1 MGGLEEE
8 KRESG
13 DSLVETVPVPEK
25 SGTLMSFWDHL
36 DVLRSSLVRIVVV
49 SLGFGIVAFCFK
61 KVLFSI
67 VLAPGRDSF
76 ATYRLFDWING
87 LGDLHPMP
95 SSFNVELINT
105 GLAEQFMIHVKTAFA
120 FGFFCAAPYVLY
132 LIFKFVSPALYA
144 NERRYAVK
152 AVSAGYL
159 MFLAGVL
166 LSYFLIF
173 PLTFRFLGTY
183 QVSSDVANMITLQS
197 YMGTLMMMSILMGI
211 VFELPVLC
219 WLLGKLGI
227 LSAGFM
233 RRFRKH
239 SIIVILIISAII
251 TPTSDVF
258 TLTLVALPI
267 WLLYE
272 ISILLVGKS
281 EKNVRL

>member
-13 DSLVETVPVPEK
+13 DSPVEAVPVPEK

-132 LIFKFVSPALYA
+132 LIFRFVSPALYA

-173 PLTFRFLGTY
+173 P
-183 QVSSDVANMITLQS
+183 S
-197 YMGTLMMMSILMGI
+197 YMGTFWMLNLMMGF
-211 VFELPVLC
+211 VFEIPILC
-219 WLLGKLGI
+219 WLLGKMGI
-227 LSAGFM
+227 LSASFLKKY
-233 RRFRKH
+233 RKYA
-239 SIIVILIISAII
+239 IVIVLALAAVI
-251 TPTSDVF
+251 TPTSDAF
-258 TLTLVALPI
+258 TMLLVAFPI
-267 WLLYE
+267 WCLYE
-272 ISILLVGKS
+272 AGIWILKRQ
-281 EKNVRL
+281 ER

>member
-1 MGGLEEE
+1 MG
-8 KRESG
+8 ESG
-13 DSLVETVPVPEK
+13 RAKMNPEDDGRRGTVREQ
-25 SGTLMSFWDHL
+25 SGAVMSFWDHL
-36 DVLRSSLVRIVVV
+36 DVLRSSLIRIVVV
-49 SLGFGIVAFCFK
+49 SLAFGIVAFCFK
-61 KVLFSI
+61 KQLFSI

-87 LGDLHPMP
+87 LGALRPMP

-132 LIFKFVSPALYA
+132 SIFKFVSPALYA
-144 NERRYAVK
+144 NERRYAFI
-152 AVSAGYL
+152 AVGAGYM

-183 QVSSDVANMITLQS
+183 QVDESVENLISLQS
-197 YMGTLMMMSILMGI
+197 YMGTFWMLNLMMGF
-211 VFELPVLC
+211 VFEIPILC
-219 WLLGKLGI
+219 WLLGKMGV
-227 LSAGFM
+227 LSASFLKKY
-233 RRFRKH
+233 RKYA
-239 SIIVILIISAII
+239 IVIVLVLAAVI

-258 TLTLVALPI
+258 TMLLVAFPI

-272 ISILLVGKS
+272 AGIWILRHQAT
-281 EKNVRL
+281 VRSR